1 MHPSKVYDRRAQ
13 GTGATAEAT
22 KRVIAFTIKYL
33 GFLSFLSLD
42 LSAPWA
48 LGRSL
53 KA

>member
-1 MHPSKVYDRRAQ
+1 MHPSKVYIVGA

-48 LGRSL
+48 LGRS
-53 KA
+53 